1 MDGHQGIC
9 GPPHWENNCKWI
21 LEGGGVEP
29 FLSFALCCDGQETPE
44 GLLHAA
50 LSQQPVADLAV
61 PPGGNMPTKIIKW
74 DLELRGHCFIGPSAG
89 GHFTAALLS
98 TNGSVRKT

>member
-1 MDGHQGIC
+1 MS
-9 GPPHWENNCKWI
+9 
-21 LEGGGVEP
+21 L
-29 FLSFALCCDGQETPE
+29 FLFCFETPE

-61 PPGGNMPTKIIKW
+61 PPGGHVPSKMIKW
-74 DLELRGHCFIGPSAG
+74 DLELRCHCSIGPLAG

-98 TNGSVRKT
+98 TNASVRKT